1 MRIKYLAV
9 VLSLLYSFAGFSQQ
23 TNSIPVTV
31 NFVDVHQCITGFG
44 VSGGNSSASNF
55 KKLTPDRQKY
65 ICDLL
70 FNIENGIGLSMVRN
84 ELYWTIEPSAGIW
97 DWTKDNDQIWLMN
110 EAKKRGVDYFWS
122 ATWSMPAWMKD
133 NDTIKHGG
141 HLKLEHYQN
150 YADYLSKYVQE
161 YKKRFDLDIKAVSI
175 TNEPALSTGYQSCQW
190 NGAQL
195 RNFIKNNMGPTF
207 KRDGLQAKILMPES
221 HVSTNLPLE
230 ADSTM
235 NDPIARDYVSILGWH
250 QYNQSYD
257 GKNPFFPPSTPIAA
271 YKPAKTY
278 NKEIWQTEVSFIGG
292 KPDSIINWGLGTSL
306 LIHNAMAEAEVN
318 AWVWW
323 VPLNSWNDN
332 EGLAD
337 ISGDKYIVTKRLYC
351 FGNWSKF
358 IRPGYFMVG
367 TAYQPAPN
375 VYVSAFKNPKTK
387 DFVVVLTNNN
397 PDAKTVSLSF
407 VGLKSKSLTPWVTSA
422 NKNLMAQPVI
432 KGNKNVFS
440 ISLEGSSVTTLVG
453 KGK

>member
-1 MRIKYLAV
+1 
-9 VLSLLYSFAGFSQQ
+9 
-23 TNSIPVTV
+23 
-31 NFVDVHQCITGFG
+31 
-44 VSGGNSSASNF
+44 
-55 KKLTPDRQKY
+55 
-65 ICDLL
+65 
-70 FNIENGIGLSMVRN
+70 
-84 ELYWTIEPSAGIW
+84 LYWTIEPSAGVW
-97 DWTKDNDQIWLMN
+97 DWTKDNDQVWLMN

-133 NDTIKHGG
+133 NDSIKHGG
-141 HLKLEHYQN
+141 HLKLEQYQN

-175 TNEPALSTGYQSCQW
+175 TNEPALATGYQSCQW
-190 NGAQL
+190 DGAQL
-195 RNFIKNNMGPTF
+195 RNFIKYNMGPTF
-207 KRDGLQAKILMPES
+207 KRDGVQAKILMPES

-250 QYNQSYD
+250 QYNQSFD
-257 GKNPFFPPSTPIAA
+257 GKNPFFPPSKPIAA

-292 KPDSIINWGLGTSL
+292 KPDSTINWGLGTSL

-323 VPLNSWNDN
+323 VPLNSWKDN

-358 IRPGYFMVG
+358 IRPGYFRIG

-375 VYVSAFKNPKTK
+375 IFVSAFKNPGTN
-387 DFVVVLTNNN
+387 DFVVVMTNNN
-397 PDAKTVSLSF
+397 QEEKTVSLSF
-407 VGLKSKSLTPWVTSA
+407 AGLKASSVTPWVTSS
-422 NKNLMAQPVI
+422 NKNLVAQPVV
-432 KGNKNVFS
+432 KGYKNVFS